1 MFQKTPRP
9 AMPTEEYTTVAG
21 SPDEVETVVGPSV
34 RVEGDFA
41 SEGNIIV
48 KGIVS
53 GSVKTSKL
61 LTVEKGASIF
71 ANVRAGTAI
80 ISGNV
85 KGNVKVS
92 DRLDLAETAQVAGD
106 IDCRV
111 LSVAPGALIQGK
123 VTMKGIEIAGDK
135 EEKKIGGFMNKIKS
149 RPENDVSDSSVD
161 GLSA

>member
-1 MFQKTPRP
+1 
-9 AMPTEEYTTVAG
+9 MPQEEYPTAAG

-71 ANVRAGTAI
+71 ANVRAGNAT
-80 ISGNV
+80 ISGSIR
-85 KGNVKVS
+85 GNVKVL

-106 IDCRV
+106 VDCRV
-111 LSVAPGALIQGK
+111 LSVAPGALIHGK

-149 RPENDVSDSSVD
+149 RPEDEVADTVANM
-161 GLSA
+161 

>member
-9 AMPTEEYTTVAG
+9 GLPQQEYAPGV

-41 SEGNIIV
+41 SEGNIVV

-53 GSVKTSKL
+53 GSVKTSKV

-71 ANVRAGTAI
+71 ANVRAGNAA

-85 KGNVKVS
+85 KGNVKVG
-92 DRLDLAETAQVAGD
+92 DRLDLSDTAQVAGD

-123 VTMKGIEIAGDK
+123 VSMKGIEIADDKK
-135 EEKKIGGFMNKIKS
+135 EEKRGGFMSKIKS
-149 RPENDVSDSSVD
+149 RPEEETGDTVVSM
-161 GLSA
+161 

>member
-1 MFQKTPRP
+1 
-9 AMPTEEYTTVAG
+9 MPQEEYPTVAG

-71 ANVRAGTAI
+71 ANVRAGNAV
-80 ISGNV
+80 ISGSIRGNV
-85 KGNVKVS
+85 KIS

-123 VTMKGIEIAGDK
+123 VIMKGIEIAGDK

-149 RPENDVSDSSVD
+149 RQEDEAVD
-161 GLSA
+161 LIVNT

>member
-1 MFQKTPRP
+1 MFQKTSRP
-9 AMPTEEYTTVAG
+9 AMPQEEYPTPGV

-71 ANVRAGTAI
+71 ANVRAGNAA
-80 ISGNV
+80 ISGSIR
-85 KGNVKVS
+85 GNVKVS

-111 LSVAPGALIQGK
+111 LSVAPGALIQGR
-123 VTMKGIEIAGDK
+123 VTMKGIDIIGDK
-135 EEKKIGGFMNKIKS
+135 RDDKKVGGFMSKIKS
-149 RPENDVSDSSVD
+149 RSEDEIEDSV
-161 GLSA
+161 GSAL

>member
-9 AMPTEEYTTVAG
+9 VLSSEEHVPG
-21 SPDEVETVVGPSV
+21 ISPDDVETVVGPSV

-41 SEGNIIV
+41 SEGNIVV

-71 ANVRAGTAI
+71 ANVRAGNAT
-80 ISGNV
+80 ISGNI
-85 KGNVKVS
+85 KGNVKVG
-92 DRLDLAETAQVAGD
+92 DRLDLSETAQVAGD

-123 VTMKGIEIAGDK
+123 VSMKGIEIVGDKK
-135 EEKKIGGFMNKIKS
+135 EEKKGGFMSKIKP
-149 RPENDVSDSSVD
+149 RPEDETADTVVSM
-161 GLSA
+161 